1 MAIEITNDT
10 VVKLIVRRGQESE
23 RLKIVLSEGELGYT
37 IDQARLF
44 VGDGVTPGGHVV
56 GNKMFGRVS
65 TPSDY
70 VPFLKD
76 GDLMYD
82 ITKKELVSYAKGT
95 GVYSVHP
102 QVYENSLEKSQNGEY
117 RVSPK
122 LLAAPFSLAYNDSG
136 TLAPTSI
143 TKRYNVI
150 DFDSRYLSLCASHG
164 SFYVGNINTRT
175 ITNNLSAKLNV
186 QDNIFVNSSVN
197 GYQLQTYAYNPQAL
211 GTTFDAISGN
221 LHIRGR
227 DDLTIRAGRLGFL
240 EQPQFTITQGGF
252 VLINPT
258 ATQLTYANPGFR
270 VYGLSRI
277 YGNTFVDG
285 TLSAYS
291 VLANDATFNNDVTIS
306 GNLSVMG
313 TTTYLDTTVTTTSA
327 LSVLNFNENMC
338 AMLVRQGSPT
348 ANQTLARFESSQGNN
363 PVVSI
368 KDGPYFG
375 FNTNPEQIF
384 LQGTD
389 TANFCV
395 SGSFFIS
402 PNPALLNSRVVIRSG
417 NAGTVDIQAAGNKM
431 VLQND
436 QRGLELTGSFR
447 ATGDSRINGNER
459 VDGNLSVY
467 GTATLGDQAA
477 DTINA
482 NGSMICNSTVRI
494 NGATTMY
501 SPVTIYSSLDVRE
514 SSVLGADISDLTT
527 VVGTFR
533 TIGSGTAQIGG
544 DLTVS
549 GLTNLS
555 QPLNVTGNIT
565 STGGLFASTGRI
577 YTNLTVDGQTISNT
591 ANITGLLQAGTISA
605 GTTTLG
611 ATTINSTLNA
621 TAATSTLLNLVV
633 NNTASLNTLNV
644 NSTANVQ
651 GAFTTAST
659 TRLGPTGQNNPVTIN
674 GNTTINGSL
683 QTNGVISASQD
694 VIAYSTSDVK
704 LKKNIVRIDNALDK
718 VKKLRGIKFEWD
730 ENFKTFKGND
740 IGLVAQEVES
750 IFPEIVAT
758 RDNGFKAVRYE
769 KVIPLLVEAIKEL
782 SEKIKE

>member
-37 IDQARLF
+37 VDQARLY
-44 VGDGVTPGGHVV
+44 VGDGVTPGGHVA

-65 TPSDY
+65 SPSDY
-70 VPFLKD
+70 IPFLKD

-82 ITKKELVSYAKGT
+82 VTKKELISYAKGV

-102 QVYENSLEKSQNGEY
+102 QVFENSLEKSQNGEY

-122 LLAAPFSLAYNDSG
+122 LLGEPFTLAYNDTG
-136 TLAPTSI
+136 TTAPASI
-143 TKRYNVI
+143 TKKYNVI
-150 DFDSRYLSLCASHG
+150 DFDSRYLSLCATHG

-186 QDNIFVNSSVN
+186 QDNVFVNSSVN
-197 GYQLQTYAYNPQAL
+197 GFQLQTYAYNPLAL
-211 GTTFDAISGN
+211 GTTLDAVSGN

-252 VLINPT
+252 VLVNPT

-270 VYGLSRI
+270 VYGLTRI
-277 YGNTFVDG
+277 YNNTFVDG
-285 TLSAYS
+285 RLSAFS
-291 VLANDATFNNDVTIS
+291 VLADDATFNNDVTIS
-306 GNLSVMG
+306 GNLSVLG

-327 LSVLNFNENMC
+327 LSVINFNENTI

-348 ANQTLARFESSQGNN
+348 ANQTLAQFESSAGNN

-375 FNTNPEQIF
+375 FNTDPGQIF

-402 PNPALLNSRVVIRSG
+402 PNPNILNSRVVIRSG
-417 NAGTVDIQAAGNKM
+417 PAGTVDVQAAGNKLI
-431 VLQND
+431 LQND

-447 ATGDSRINGNER
+447 ASGDSRINGNSR
-459 VDGNLSVY
+459 VDGNLSIF
-467 GTATLGDQAA
+467 GTTTLGDQPG

-482 NGSMICNSTVRI
+482 NGSMVCGSTVRI
-494 NGATTMY
+494 NGEASMY

-514 SSVLGADISDLTT
+514 NSVLGADVADTT
-527 VVGTFR
+527 TIKGTLV
-533 TIGSGTAQIGG
+533 TTGAGTANIGG
-544 DLTVS
+544 
-549 GLTNLS
+549 NLS
-555 QPLNVTGNIT
+555 VAGITTLSRPLGVTGDIT
-565 STGGLFASTGRI
+565 STGGIFASSGRI

-591 ANITGLLQAGTISA
+591 ANIVGLLQAGIISA
-605 GTTTLG
+605 GVSTLG
-611 ATTINSTLNA
+611 NTTINGTLNA
-621 TAATSTLLNLVV
+621 TSGQSTLRDLVV
-633 NNTASLNTLNV
+633 NNTATLNTLNV
-644 NSTANVQ
+644 NGTANVQ
-651 GAFTTAST
+651 GAFTTAAS

-683 QTNGVISASQD
+683 QTNGVISASND
-694 VIAYSTSDVK
+694 VIAFSTSDVK
-704 LKKNIVRIDNALDK
+704 LKKNICRIDNALSK
-718 VKKLRGIKFEWD
+718 VKQLRGIKFEWD
-730 ENFKTFKGND
+730 ENFKTFKGKD

-750 IFPEIVAT
+750 ILPEIVAT